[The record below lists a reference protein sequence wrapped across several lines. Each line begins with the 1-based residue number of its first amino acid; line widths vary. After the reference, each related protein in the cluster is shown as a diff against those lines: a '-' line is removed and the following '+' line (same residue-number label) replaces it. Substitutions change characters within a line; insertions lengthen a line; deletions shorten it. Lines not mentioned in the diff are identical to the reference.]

1 MQTIATPRFEPWHL
15 RWQAPWRVAW
25 KLVRWG
31 MPTKLPVA
39 TRRCRLRPRRVT
51 AGLLI
56 LLCSAVPWAAKNAA
70 SDELAG
76 DRSNARVTLRGMVEG
91 AAGLPLDVFQLIVF
105 RWGEE
110 PDMVA
115 FREAAGV
122 LNAET
127 DTTVYAVAIKA
138 PGHAPWF
145 GRFRFVS
152 GGIHDFGVI
161 SLPRE
166 RLLRGRVVDLRTGEP
181 IAGAGIRYVP
191 PAVANGTQ
199 DVRVLEHWAG
209 ASTTSDDD
217 GRYTLRRLPHH
228 DVQIKVSASG
238 YAGQWIVLPADDG
251 HRDIQLGV
259 GATIEGVLTLPNGDA
274 AGGTVHLSSKSDW
287 RERAQHQLDSAG
299 GFRFDHLRAG
309 SYTLYPRSDAGVV
322 EARTVTVAEDEHLML
337 ELAVDP
343 LGRLMGFVS
352 GLTATQ
358 SVSVSVKRADGTFAR
373 RATASVGNGAFELN
387 GFADGDYI
395 VEADG
400 VSFSLQRRVE
410 VVGGLATVRFDF
422 AQGSRLS
429 GRVLAGERP
438 LSGVDVEVMP
448 MDGDFRSGGATSDS
462 EGRFEMDRLD
472 DGDYLARV
480 RLGRRGT
487 QRTFPV
493 TVVGDTVFDVRLG
506 PFRLSGKVLGEMSQP
521 GSTLRG
527 SSLWVNHVVQAKL
540 LSASDEPVVFRDFV
554 DSRGMYAFEGLEEG
568 LYSLSH
574 GLPYYG
580 GSVREIAVF
589 GGSVDGADFRPS
601 MSETQPVRWLDDT
614 SGQPVE
620 DVTCQIHDGLWV
632 GLTQWVEDY
641 GLPTTLAGSDMTCS
655 AEGFAPVRLRWDGE
669 PGEIELKRAA
679 R

>member
-1 MQTIATPRFEPWHL
+1 
-15 RWQAPWRVAW
+15 
-25 KLVRWG
+25 
-31 MPTKLPVA
+31 
-39 TRRCRLRPRRVT
+39 
-51 AGLLI
+51 
-56 LLCSAVPWAAKNAA
+56 
-70 SDELAG
+70 
-76 DRSNARVTLRGMVEG
+76 MVEG
-91 AAGLPLDVFQLIVF
+91 AAGLPLDVFQLVVF

-110 PDMVA
+110 PDVVA
-115 FREAAGV
+115 FRRAAGV
-122 LNAET
+122 LDAET
-127 DTTVYAVAIKA
+127 DTTVYAVAVKA

-152 GGIHDFGVI
+152 GGIHDFGVV

-166 RLLRGRVVDLRTGEP
+166 RMLRGRVVDLRTGEP
-181 IAGAGIRYVP
+181 IAGASISYVP
-191 PAVANGTQ
+191 PAAANGTQ
-199 DVRVLEHWAG
+199 DVRVLEHWVG
-209 ASTTSDDD
+209 ASTASDDD

-228 DVQIKVSASG
+228 DVQLEVSAPG
-238 YAGQWIVLPADDG
+238 YAGQWVVLPADDG

-274 AGGTVHLSSKSDW
+274 ADGTVHLSSESDW
-287 RERAQHQLDSAG
+287 RERAQRQLDSAG

-309 SYTLYPRSDAGVV
+309 SYTLSPRSDAGVV
-322 EARTVTVAEDEHLML
+322 EARTVTVAEDQHLML

-387 GFADGDYI
+387 GFADGNYI
-395 VEADG
+395 VKADG

-410 VVGGLATVRFDF
+410 VVGGLATVRFEF

-438 LSGVDVEVMP
+438 LAGVHVEAMP
-448 MDGDFRSGGATSDS
+448 VDGELPSGGATADS

-472 DGDYLARV
+472 DGEYSVRV
-480 RLGRRGT
+480 RLGHRGT

-506 PFRLSGKVLGEMSQP
+506 PFRLSGRVLGDTTRPDSP
-521 GSTLRG
+521 LRG
-527 SSLWVNHVVQAKL
+527 SSMWVNHVVQARL
-540 LSASDEPVVFRDFV
+540 LSPSDEPVVFRGFV
-554 DSRGMYAFEGLEEG
+554 DSRGMYAFDGLEEG

-574 GLPYYG
+574 ALPDYAG
-580 GSVREIAVF
+580 NARTIAVF
-589 GGSVDGADFRPS
+589 GSVDDADLRPK
-601 MSETQPVRWLDDT
+601 MSEIQPVRWLDGA

-620 DVTCQIHDGLWV
+620 DVKCEIHDGLWA
-632 GLTQWVEDY
+632 GSTQWVE
-641 GLPTTLAGSDMTCS
+641 GHHLPTTLAGADMTCS
-655 AEGFAPVRLRWDGE
+655 APGYASERLKWNGK
-669 PGEIELKRAA
+669 PAEIQFRRAA
-679 R
+679 Q